1 MTVRDGGRSAPF
13 VLGWTGATIPESYQD
28 RALER
33 APTAPLIRT
42 FPGLSIEVI
51 CLHFMILDPSR
62 PAQPNSRP
70 ALSAR
75 QNARLRSNLTQALE
89 TRGMSG
95 RELAAAARLGPHF
108 VSDIGKNGGP
118 SLAALLRIVE
128 VLGLSSIDELLG
140 PSGTSQFIALGQTHS
155 KNLSSAAP
163 DQGPAATLP

>member
-1 MTVRDGGRSAPF
+1 
-13 VLGWTGATIPESYQD
+13 
-28 RALER
+28 
-33 APTAPLIRT
+33 
-42 FPGLSIEVI
+42 
-51 CLHFMILDPSR
+51 
-62 PAQPNSRP
+62 
-70 ALSAR
+70 
-75 QNARLRSNLTQALE
+75 
-89 TRGMSG
+89 MSG

-163 DQGPAATLP
+163 DQGSAATLP